1 MFNINESYVEH
12 ILFRVQHVCNSI
24 QEKERNVREAVR
36 LKHYKQI
43 EVPVSLHGSEI
54 LTLLYRHINARG
66 NKITMKTSCIY
77 FS

>member
-24 QEKERNVREAVR
+24 QEKERNVREAVK

-43 EVPVSLHGSEI
+43 EVPV
-54 LTLLYRHINARG
+54 
-66 NKITMKTSCIY
+66 
-77 FS
+77 